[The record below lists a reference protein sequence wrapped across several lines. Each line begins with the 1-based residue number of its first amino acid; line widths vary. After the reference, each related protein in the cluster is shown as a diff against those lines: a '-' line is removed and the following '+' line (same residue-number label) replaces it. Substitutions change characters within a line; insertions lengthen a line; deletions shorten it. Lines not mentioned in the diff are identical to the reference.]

1 MAFTI
6 ELWEDSGALDV
17 NGVPTVREK
26 ISNVNWKRISGST
39 NAYYINPLRLD
50 DPSKPFVFSYKK
62 YIYAKIIGTYSTIKR
77 MRWSIAIDQDL
88 GNPVDL
94 YYDMTNVYTVPDDSQ
109 GAMTYVKDST
119 GCLLQSS
126 YSLLGPQNA
135 TTHLDS
141 VAANSTVYSDY
152 LVTQTRF
159 KNGTNHYGNS
169 NVIMFNFIV
178 DEYE

>member
-1 MAFTI
+1 
-6 ELWEDSGALDV
+6 
-17 NGVPTVREK
+17 
-26 ISNVNWKRISGST
+26 
-39 NAYYINPLRLD
+39 
-50 DPSKPFVFSYKK
+50 
-62 YIYAKIIGTYSTIKR
+62 